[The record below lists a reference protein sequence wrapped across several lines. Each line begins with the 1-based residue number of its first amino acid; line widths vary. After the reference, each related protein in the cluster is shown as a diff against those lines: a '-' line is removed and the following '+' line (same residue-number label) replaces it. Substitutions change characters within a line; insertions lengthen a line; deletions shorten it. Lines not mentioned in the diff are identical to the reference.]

1 VSRRGRWA
9 AATLVAVGVLAA
21 SLFTA
26 LWAMPRIV
34 DYFGGTINPAY
45 VALDVATMLA
55 TGFVAAWWALAR
67 GTRSPWPPLALFVL
81 AWPWY
86 WQMWA
91 YPHPAAFVTWF
102 ALNTLLVT
110 VYMHFALAFP
120 DGRLS
125 TIERR
130 FLWVAYVVPLL
141 AQLARLLA
149 GTYESFV
156 PCRGSLCDWA
166 AAPGL
171 VDPALE
177 EVANTVA
184 RVVWVV
190 LILGF
195 AALVVRRMRRSSP
208 AAARRYRWMGWMS
221 LARVAHQIV
230 LQLLV
235 LLGTELNDEVHS
247 VLSWGFTL
255 AIAVVFAI
263 ELRTDHWVAPQV
275 VGVVEDVERG
285 TPVRAALAAAL
296 EDPLLTLGYRAPN
309 GPGYVDEEGRAVLD
323 GLRGRVTTYLPHAAD
338 PEAILVHDAAVPAA
352 AIHAVGPAVLLARRN
367 HLLEGRLREQLDEV
381 RASRARMLEASDVER
396 RRIER
401 DLHDGAQQH
410 LLGLGLGLRV
420 LRDGADGRLAQE
432 LDDLLLDLDDALSEL
447 RNLARGIHPSLL
459 NDVGLA
465 GAVPALVRSMPVPVV
480 VHRLPESRLP
490 ASVETTAYYVIA
502 EATANVV
509 KHARAERVG
518 VTVVADDHGSL
529 LVEVTDDG
537 CGGAGDGIGTGLRGL
552 RDRVEAVGGNLVV
565 DSPEGRGTSIR
576 AEIPCA

>member
-1 VSRRGRWA
+1 
-9 AATLVAVGVLAA
+9 
-21 SLFTA
+21 
-26 LWAMPRIV
+26 
-34 DYFGGTINPAY
+34 
-45 VALDVATMLA
+45 
-55 TGFVAAWWALAR
+55 
-67 GTRSPWPPLALFVL
+67 
-81 AWPWY
+81 
-86 WQMWA
+86 
-91 YPHPAAFVTWF
+91 
-102 ALNTLLVT
+102 
-110 VYMHFALAFP
+110 
-120 DGRLS
+120 
-125 TIERR
+125 
-130 FLWVAYVVPLL
+130 
-141 AQLARLLA
+141 
-149 GTYESFV
+149 
-156 PCRGSLCDWA
+156 
-166 AAPGL
+166 
-171 VDPALE
+171 
-177 EVANTVA
+177 
-184 RVVWVV
+184 
-190 LILGF
+190 
-195 AALVVRRMRRSSP
+195 
-208 AAARRYRWMGWMS
+208 
-221 LARVAHQIV
+221 
-230 LQLLV
+230 
-235 LLGTELNDEVHS
+235 
-247 VLSWGFTL
+247 
-255 AIAVVFAI
+255 
-263 ELRTDHWVAPQV
+263 
-275 VGVVEDVERG
+275 
-285 TPVRAALAAAL
+285 
-296 EDPLLTLGYRAPN
+296 
-309 GPGYVDEEGRAVLD
+309 
-323 GLRGRVTTYLPHAAD
+323 
-338 PEAILVHDAAVPAA
+338 VHDAAVPAA